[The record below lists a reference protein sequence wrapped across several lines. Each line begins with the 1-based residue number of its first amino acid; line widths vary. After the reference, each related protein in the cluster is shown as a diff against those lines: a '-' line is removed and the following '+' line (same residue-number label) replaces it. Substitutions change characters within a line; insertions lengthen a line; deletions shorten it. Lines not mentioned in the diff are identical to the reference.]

1 MLHVQHDQ
9 LQPVSF
15 AIRYLRFHWSAQ
27 SIVPLVP
34 LHLRTPSLWF
44 DWSAQS
50 KVQVYLCTCAL
61 VQLSTP
67 SLWFDWS
74 AQSNA
79 GRKESNGW
87 DESNAWVEGQSGKT
101 DVMMT
106 GVGWQSGHHKENEL
120 RMCPECVPKMSKHNV
135 MNVAIAETERVPF
148 LVLDFSWSLRRVC
161 QQPSVGRCV
170 SRVPIPPFIFLLF
183 VANYLISQVPILK
196 LISTFSRAYPCLHLS
211 PLQS

>member
-15 AIRYLRFHWSAQ
+15 AIMYLRFHWSAQ

-34 LHLRTPSLWF
+34 LHLR
-44 DWSAQS
+44 
-50 KVQVYLCTCAL
+50 
-61 VQLSTP
+61 TP

-106 GVGWQSGHHKENEL
+106 GVGWQSGHHKENEP
-120 RMCPECVPKMSKHNV
+120 RCVPNVSRCVPKMSKHNV

-170 SRVPIPPFIFLLF
+170 SRVPIPTFIFLLF
-183 VANYLISQVPILK
+183 IVNYLISHLPILI
-196 LISTFSRAYPCLHLS
+196 LILNFLTCFPWDALMM
-211 PLQS
+211 